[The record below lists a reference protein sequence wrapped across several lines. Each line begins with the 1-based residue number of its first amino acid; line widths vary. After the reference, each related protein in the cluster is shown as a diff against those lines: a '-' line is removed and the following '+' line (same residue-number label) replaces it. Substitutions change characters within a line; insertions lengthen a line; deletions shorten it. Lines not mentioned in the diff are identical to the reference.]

1 MTPDDDI
8 EASKAPLME
17 HLLELRRRLM
27 WSLLAVFLA
36 FLVCFWFAKP
46 IYNLLLWPYRL
57 AVGSDVPI
65 EMIYTAP
72 QEFFFT
78 QVKLAIFGAIFIA
91 FPVIAS
97 QIYMFVAPGLYRNE
111 RQAFLPY
118 LIATPILFLLG
129 AALVYFVAMPLAM
142 KFFLSMQQTGDTQ
155 VQIHL
160 TARVSEYLSLIMAL
174 ILGFGICFQLPVLLT
189 LLARAGIVTAD
200 GLKRYRRHAI
210 LGVFIVAAV
219 LTPPDP
225 ISQISLAIPTILLY
239 ELSIYAVKLVEK
251 KRAAAQAGAQ
261 ARRQAGVSGEH
272 VLHLLDTK
280 TLLLIALAWAAAA
293 YLIVPAAVGAPL
305 PPSSILRAGRA
316 HHPDRRRPPG
326 RSDQYRPGRQRGGCR
341 ARHERPP
348 AGIPADPITLA
359 SSARIAADT
368 VLRRPDDDAPV
379 SNLFLFGRK
388 QDLAFEQPM
397 PGGPGKRHHVRF
409 WQWDQLY
416 EGRHGWF
423 GAATFDSKV
432 GLSHTTGQVT
442 HHIAPNV
449 DAERDRLVSELQQ
462 AGMVQSVQWLD
473 GFHTACEGRNGGGDP
488 WHTDGRLAIVTL
500 RHRERAA
507 AVRRTSIA
515 CEAR

>member
-1 MTPDDDI
+1 MKDDDDI

-118 LIATPILFLLG
+118 LIATPLLFLLG

-160 TARVSEYLSLIMAL
+160 TAKVSEYLSLIMAL

-200 GLKRYRRHAI
+200 GLRRYRRHAI

-239 ELSIYAVKLVEK
+239 ELSIYAVRLVEK
-251 KRAAAQAGAQ
+251 KRAA
-261 ARRQAGVSGEH
+261 
-272 VLHLLDTK
+272 T
-280 TLLLIALAWAAAA
+280 AAA
-293 YLIVPAAVGAPL
+293 PK
-305 PPSSILRAGRA
+305 
-316 HHPDRRRPPG
+316 
-326 RSDQYRPGRQRGGCR
+326 
-341 ARHERPP
+341 P
-348 AGIPADPITLA
+348 AGKPA
-359 SSARIAADT
+359 
-368 VLRRPDDDAPV
+368 
-379 SNLFLFGRK
+379 
-388 QDLAFEQPM
+388 
-397 PGGPGKRHHVRF
+397 
-409 WQWDQLY
+409 
-416 EGRHGWF
+416 
-423 GAATFDSKV
+423 
-432 GLSHTTGQVT
+432 
-442 HHIAPNV
+442 
-449 DAERDRLVSELQQ
+449 
-462 AGMVQSVQWLD
+462 
-473 GFHTACEGRNGGGDP
+473 
-488 WHTDGRLAIVTL
+488 
-500 RHRERAA
+500 
-507 AVRRTSIA
+507 
-515 CEAR
+515 

>member
-36 FLVCFWFAKP
+36 FLVCFWFARP

-251 KRAAAQAGAQ
+251 KRAAAQSAPKAAGN
-261 ARRQAGVSGEH
+261 
-272 VLHLLDTK
+272 
-280 TLLLIALAWAAAA
+280 
-293 YLIVPAAVGAPL
+293 PA
-305 PPSSILRAGRA
+305 
-316 HHPDRRRPPG
+316 
-326 RSDQYRPGRQRGGCR
+326 
-341 ARHERPP
+341 
-348 AGIPADPITLA
+348 
-359 SSARIAADT
+359 
-368 VLRRPDDDAPV
+368 
-379 SNLFLFGRK
+379 
-388 QDLAFEQPM
+388 
-397 PGGPGKRHHVRF
+397 
-409 WQWDQLY
+409 
-416 EGRHGWF
+416 
-423 GAATFDSKV
+423 
-432 GLSHTTGQVT
+432 
-442 HHIAPNV
+442 
-449 DAERDRLVSELQQ
+449 
-462 AGMVQSVQWLD
+462 
-473 GFHTACEGRNGGGDP
+473 
-488 WHTDGRLAIVTL
+488 
-500 RHRERAA
+500 
-507 AVRRTSIA
+507 
-515 CEAR
+515 

>member
-57 AVGSDVPI
+57 AAGGDAPI

-78 QVKLAIFGAIFIA
+78 QVKLAMFGAIFIA

-118 LIATPILFLLG
+118 LIATPILFLMG

-142 KFFLSMQQTGDTQ
+142 KFFLSMQQTGDAQ

-200 GLKRYRRHAI
+200 GLRRYRRHAI
-210 LGVFIVAAV
+210 LGVFVVAAV

-251 KRAAAQAGAQ
+251 KRAAAQA
-261 ARRQAGVSGEH
+261 
-272 VLHLLDTK
+272 
-280 TLLLIALAWAAAA
+280 
-293 YLIVPAAVGAPL
+293 APK
-305 PPSSILRAGRA
+305 
-316 HHPDRRRPPG
+316 
-326 RSDQYRPGRQRGGCR
+326 
-341 ARHERPP
+341 P
-348 AGIPADPITLA
+348 AGKPA
-359 SSARIAADT
+359 
-368 VLRRPDDDAPV
+368 
-379 SNLFLFGRK
+379 
-388 QDLAFEQPM
+388 
-397 PGGPGKRHHVRF
+397 
-409 WQWDQLY
+409 
-416 EGRHGWF
+416 
-423 GAATFDSKV
+423 
-432 GLSHTTGQVT
+432 
-442 HHIAPNV
+442 
-449 DAERDRLVSELQQ
+449 
-462 AGMVQSVQWLD
+462 
-473 GFHTACEGRNGGGDP
+473 
-488 WHTDGRLAIVTL
+488 
-500 RHRERAA
+500 
-507 AVRRTSIA
+507 
-515 CEAR
+515 